1 MNHFHIQS
9 SSLAK
14 MKRVKISIR
23 EKYMLYYERKENHV
37 LVMAFAQCVR
47 GIVHCYNK
55 NSRTRTFLFY
65 LELEGVKVKKLAFL
79 SIIIGSL
86 LVIIGTSC
94 QRRTIQKNQE
104 IISEMEQEKPVKKTF
119 KISIPAA
126 ADRGTII
133 VQEPDGD
140 VLFSYKG
147 TIDIQNDGRNG
158 QAIDIVVTVP
168 EENNSIKH
176 EEVQI
181 DE

>member
-1 MNHFHIQS
+1 M
-9 SSLAK
+9 
-14 MKRVKISIR
+14 
-23 EKYMLYYERKENHV
+23 
-37 LVMAFAQCVR
+37 
-47 GIVHCYNK
+47 
-55 NSRTRTFLFY
+55 
-65 LELEGVKVKKLAFL
+65 KKLAFL

-94 QRRTIQKNQE
+94 QRRTIQKSQE
-104 IISEMEQEKPVKKTF
+104 IISEMEQEKPVKETF

-126 ADRGTII
+126 TDHGTII

-176 EEVQI
+176 DEVQI

>member
-1 MNHFHIQS
+1 
-9 SSLAK
+9 
-14 MKRVKISIR
+14 MKKI
-23 EKYMLYYERKENHV
+23 
-37 LVMAFAQCVR
+37 
-47 GIVHCYNK
+47 
-55 NSRTRTFLFY
+55 
-65 LELEGVKVKKLAFL
+65 AFL
-79 SIIIGSL
+79 SIIIGSIF
-86 LVIIGTSC
+86 VIIGTSC

-104 IISEMEQEKPVKKTF
+104 IISEMEQEKPVKKSFTM
-119 KISIPAA
+119 SIPAA
-126 ADRGTII
+126 TDHGTII

>member
-1 MNHFHIQS
+1 M
-9 SSLAK
+9 
-14 MKRVKISIR
+14 
-23 EKYMLYYERKENHV
+23 
-37 LVMAFAQCVR
+37 
-47 GIVHCYNK
+47 
-55 NSRTRTFLFY
+55 
-65 LELEGVKVKKLAFL
+65 KKLAFL

-86 LVIIGTSC
+86 FVIIGTSC
-94 QRRTIQKNQE
+94 QRRTVQKNQE
-104 IISEMEQEKPVKKTF
+104 IISEMVEQEKPVKKTF

-126 ADRGTII
+126 TDHGTIT

-147 TIDIQNDGRNG
+147 TIDVQNDGRNG

-181 DE
+181 NE

>member
-1 MNHFHIQS
+1 M
-9 SSLAK
+9 
-14 MKRVKISIR
+14 
-23 EKYMLYYERKENHV
+23 
-37 LVMAFAQCVR
+37 
-47 GIVHCYNK
+47 
-55 NSRTRTFLFY
+55 
-65 LELEGVKVKKLAFL
+65 KKLAFL

-86 LVIIGTSC
+86 FVIIGTSC

-104 IISEMEQEKPVKKTF
+104 IISEMEQQEPVKETF

-126 ADRGTII
+126 TDHGTIT

-140 VLFSYKG
+140 VMFNYKG

-181 DE
+181 NE

>member
-1 MNHFHIQS
+1 M
-9 SSLAK
+9 
-14 MKRVKISIR
+14 
-23 EKYMLYYERKENHV
+23 
-37 LVMAFAQCVR
+37 
-47 GIVHCYNK
+47 
-55 NSRTRTFLFY
+55 
-65 LELEGVKVKKLAFL
+65 KKLAFL

-86 LVIIGTSC
+86 FVIIGTSC

-104 IISEMEQEKPVKKTF
+104 IISEMEQQEPVKQSFTM
-119 KISIPAA
+119 SIPAST
-126 ADRGTII
+126 DHGTII

>member
-1 MNHFHIQS
+1 M
-9 SSLAK
+9 
-14 MKRVKISIR
+14 
-23 EKYMLYYERKENHV
+23 
-37 LVMAFAQCVR
+37 
-47 GIVHCYNK
+47 
-55 NSRTRTFLFY
+55 
-65 LELEGVKVKKLAFL
+65 KKLAFL

-86 LVIIGTSC
+86 FVIIGTSC
-94 QRRTIQKNQE
+94 QSRTIKKNQK
-104 IISEMEQEKPVKKTF
+104 IISEIAHEEPIKKSFT
-119 KISIPAA
+119 ISIPTATNH
-126 ADRGTII
+126 GSIT

-168 EENNSIKH
+168 EENNTIKH